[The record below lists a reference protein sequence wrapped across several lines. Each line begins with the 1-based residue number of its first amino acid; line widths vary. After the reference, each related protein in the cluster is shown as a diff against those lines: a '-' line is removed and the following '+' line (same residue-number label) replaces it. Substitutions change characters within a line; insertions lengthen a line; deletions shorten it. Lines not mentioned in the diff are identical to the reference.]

1 MLFASCS
8 GLVALCFGSVPRIKD
23 SINHPFCIVICIVR
37 KFYSC
42 APPQGPTPTQANFF
56 TKMVFPIINAC
67 IWLCILLPLNAKT
80 VACNKHTFHTRR
92 HQITSCH
99 GARCAKYSTKEQQ
112 THVRKGQANET
123 LPYVQPQ
130 ISRHGS
136 EVAGRRALNAAI

>member
-1 MLFASCS
+1 M
-8 GLVALCFGSVPRIKD
+8 
-23 SINHPFCIVICIVR
+23 
-37 KFYSC
+37 
-42 APPQGPTPTQANFF
+42 
-56 TKMVFPIINAC
+56 
-67 IWLCILLPLNAKT
+67 WLCILLPLNAKT
-80 VACNKHTFHTRR
+80 IARNKHTFHTRR

-123 LPYVQPQ
+123 LPHVQPQ